1 MQLKPFIE
9 ITRPHNCILA
19 GIVGVLGSMVAI
31 GTYPPWIKALLTF
44 LVVSLGCSGGNTIND
59 YFDYEIDKINRPT
72 RPLPRGAMTREAALI
87 YAFFLFLV
95 GLLLA
100 YTINRYAFFVASMAY
115 ALMVL
120 YAWKLKPLPF
130 IGNIVVAFL
139 TGITPIYGALAVEK
153 IGFSGYLAL
162 SAFLVNVAREVMKDM
177 EDIEG
182 DKAKGAR
189 TLPIILGHRN
199 AAYIAAFF
207 TLLTVISSFLPL
219 MVGIGMGYVPI
230 LLVDLILL
238 KAMWDIL
245 KDPSPSTAG
254 KSQKKLKIAILLAVL
269 SFLMGSITSTSEVGL

>member
-1 MQLKPFIE
+1 MQLRAFIE

-31 GTYPPWIKALLTF
+31 GTYPPGIKAILTF
-44 LVVSLGCSGGNTIND
+44 LVVSLGCAGGNTIND
-59 YFDYEIDKINRPT
+59 YFDYEIDKINRPA
-72 RPLPRGAMTREAALI
+72 RPLPRGAMARKTALI
-87 YAFFLFLV
+87 YSFFLFSA

-100 YTINRYAFFVASMAY
+100 YFINIYAFSVALVAY
-115 ALMVL
+115 VLMVF

-162 SAFLVNVAREVMKDM
+162 SAFLVNVGREIMKDI
-177 EDIEG
+177 EDVEG
-182 DKAKGAR
+182 DRARGAR
-189 TLPIILGHRN
+189 TLPIVLGN
-199 AAYIAAFF
+199 KEAAHIAAFF
-207 TLLTVISSFLPL
+207 TLLTIISSFLPM
-219 MVGIGMGYVPI
+219 MVGIGMGYAPI
-230 LLVDLILL
+230 LLVDLILF
-238 KAMWDIL
+238 KAMWDVL

-269 SFLMGSITSTSEVGL
+269 SFLTGSITSEVGL